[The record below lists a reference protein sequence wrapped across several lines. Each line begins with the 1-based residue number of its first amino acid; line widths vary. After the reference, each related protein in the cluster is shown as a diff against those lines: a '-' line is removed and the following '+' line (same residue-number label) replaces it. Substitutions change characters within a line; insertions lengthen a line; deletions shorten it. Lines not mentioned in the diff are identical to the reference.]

1 MTTAGLLAM
10 ILGMMLVTMVSRV
23 PPIIL
28 VSRVKPGPR
37 VRRWLRQVPPAVMAA
52 IVGPSLLVRD
62 GGVDFSGHN
71 IELWVGL
78 FTLVVALV
86 SKNFFATIA
95 IGVGVMVVLKLTVV
109 S

>member
-10 ILGMMLVTMVSRV
+10 IVGMMLVTVLSRV

-52 IVGPSLLVRD
+52 IVGPSLFVRD
-62 GGVDFSGHN
+62 GRVDLSGHN

-78 FTLVVALV
+78 GTLLVALV
-86 SKNFFATIA
+86 SKNFFATIV
-95 IGVGVMVVLKLTVV
+95 IGVAVMVVLKLTIV

>member
-1 MTTAGLLAM
+1 MTTVGLLAM
-10 ILGMMLVTMVSRV
+10 IVGMMLVTMLSRV

-52 IVGPSLLVRD
+52 IVGPSLLVRH
-62 GGVDFSGHN
+62 GQVDVSGNN

-78 FTLVVALV
+78 GTLLVALV
-86 SKNFFATIA
+86 SKNFFVTIA
-95 IGVGVMVVLKLTVV
+95 IGVGAMVVLKLTIV